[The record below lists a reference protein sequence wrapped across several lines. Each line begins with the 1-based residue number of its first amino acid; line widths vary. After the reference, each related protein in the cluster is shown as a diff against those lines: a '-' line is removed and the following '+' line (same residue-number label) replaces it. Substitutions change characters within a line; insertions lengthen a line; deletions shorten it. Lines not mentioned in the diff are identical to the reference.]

1 MGFVEEKQRASGQW
15 LGFFMAFL
23 GGCLWGFS
31 GACSQFLFT
40 EKGLTSDWL
49 VSWRLMIAGG
59 LMVLILLLRKRGQ
72 AFAVWRQPR
81 DARTLVLFGLLGMSG
96 CQYTYLTAIQHSN
109 AGTATVLQYL
119 GPALIMVY
127 LCVRTRRR
135 LRPLEVLVL
144 ALDLVGIFLIATHG
158 SLHSLALSG
167 QALFWG
173 LLSAVFVAVY
183 TLSPVP
189 LLARYDSFDVVGWGM
204 FVGGIAMMLWKR
216 PWTMDVSLD
225 GEALFFIGCI
235 VVFGSVLAFTLYVE
249 GVHRIGPGKG
259 SLVSSI
265 EPVSAALFAV
275 FWLGVALT
283 AVDIVGFA
291 CILLTIILLA
301 LR

>member
-1 MGFVEEKQRASGQW
+1 MT
-15 LGFFMAFL
+15 FL

-40 EKGLTSDWL
+40 HKGLTSDWL
-49 VSWRLMIAGG
+49 VSWRLLIAGG
-59 LMVLILLLRKRGQ
+59 LMVAIALARKGRQ
-72 AFAVWRQPR
+72 AFAIWREPR

-127 LCVRTRRR
+127 LCIRTRRR
-135 LRPLEVLVL
+135 PRPIEITVLV
-144 ALDLVGIFLIATHG
+144 LDLVGIFLIATHG
-158 SLHSLALSG
+158 SLHSMALTG

-183 TLSPVP
+183 TLSPVR
-189 LLARYDSFDVVGWGM
+189 LLGRYDSFDVVGWGM
-204 FVGGIAMMLWKR
+204 LLGGVSMMLWKH
-216 PWTMDVSLD
+216 PWTQAVSLD
-225 GEALFFIGCI
+225 LQAVLFIGCVI
-235 VVFGSVLAFTLYVE
+235 VFGSVIAFTLYIE
-249 GVHRIGPGKG
+249 GVGRIGPSMG

-275 FWLGVALT
+275 FWLGVTLT
-283 AVDIVGFA
+283 AADLAGFA
-291 CILLTIILLA
+291 CILLTLILLA
-301 LR
+301 LRS